1 MIIENYDY
9 FLLDLDRTL
18 WDFDANAYA
27 AMEMLLNK
35 WNLPI
40 GKREIFFERYEVIN
54 RRLWDDY
61 EAGLIAKEYLR
72 RERFHKTL
80 KEHYGIDDVDA
91 AEQMGKDYL
100 DFMALGNILMPGAR
114 EVLEA
119 IAARG
124 GKMAIV
130 SNGFREVQYRK
141 LRVSGIDHFFSAVMI
156 SEEVGVHKPDPL
168 IFQKALEALCGEGV
182 EIDEKIKARTIMIG
196 DDYPN
201 DIVGAIDFGIDSF
214 YYNPSNKENPGNA
227 VWHSR
232 DLLSLL
238 SD

>member
-1 MIIENYDY
+1 MIIDRYDY

-18 WDFDANAYA
+18 WNFDANALA
-27 AMEMLLNK
+27 AMHMLLDK

-40 GKREIFFERYEVIN
+40 GDRETFFERYKVIN

-61 EAGLIAKEYLR
+61 EAGIIAKEYLR
-72 RERFHKTL
+72 RERFHQTL
-80 KEHYGIDDVDA
+80 REHYGIDDTAA

-100 DFMALGNILMPGAR
+100 DFMALGDILMPGAR

-130 SNGFREVQYRK
+130 SNGFKEVQYRK
-141 LRVSGIDHFFSAVMI
+141 LRVSQIDHFFRAVMI

-182 EIDEKIKARTIMIG
+182 EIDEIIKARTIMIG

-201 DIVGAIDFGIDSF
+201 DIVGAIEFGIDSF
-214 YYNPSNKENPGNA
+214 YYNPFNKENPGNA

-232 DLLSLL
+232 DLWSLL

>member
-1 MIIENYDY
+1 MIIERYDY
-9 FLLDLDRTL
+9 FLLDLDRTI
-18 WDFDANAYA
+18 WDFDANANA
-27 AMEMLLNK
+27 AMEMLLDK
-35 WNLPI
+35 WNPPI
-40 GKREIFFERYEVIN
+40 GDRNIFLERYEVIN

-61 EAGLIAKEYLR
+61 EAGRIAKEYLR
-72 RERFHKTL
+72 RERFHQTL
-80 KEHYGIDDVDA
+80 RDHYGIDDADA
-91 AEQMGKDYL
+91 AEQMGSDYL
-100 DFMALGNILMPGAR
+100 DFMALGDILMPGAR

-119 IAARG
+119 IAARD

-130 SNGFREVQYRK
+130 SNGFKEVQYRK
-141 LRVSGIDHFFSAVMI
+141 LRVSKIDHFFRAVMI

-201 DIVGAIDFGIDSF
+201 DIVGAIEFGIASF
-214 YYNPSNKENPGNA
+214 YYNPFNKENPGNA

>member
-1 MIIENYDY
+1 MIIDRYDY

-18 WDFDANAYA
+18 WNFDANARA
-27 AMEMLLNK
+27 AMHMLLDK

-40 GKREIFFERYEVIN
+40 GDRETFFERYEVIN

-61 EAGLIAKEYLR
+61 EAGIIAKEYLR
-72 RERFHKTL
+72 RERFHQTL
-80 KEHYGIDDVDA
+80 REHYGIDDTAA

-100 DFMALGNILMPGAR
+100 DFMALGDILMPGAR

-130 SNGFREVQYRK
+130 SNGFKEVQYRK
-141 LRVSGIDHFFSAVMI
+141 LRVSQIDHFFRAVMI

-182 EIDEKIKARTIMIG
+182 EIDEIIKARTIMIG

-201 DIVGAIDFGIDSF
+201 DIVGAIEFGIASF
-214 YYNPSNKENPGNA
+214 YYNPFNKENPGNA

-232 DLLSLL
+232 DLWSLL

>member
-1 MIIENYDY
+1 MIIDRYDY

-18 WDFDANAYA
+18 WNFDANAYA

-61 EAGLIAKEYLR
+61 EAGMIAKEYLR
-72 RERFHKTL
+72 RERFHQTL
-80 KEHYGIDDVDA
+80 KEHYGIDDQNA
-91 AEQMGKDYL
+91 AEQMGKEYL
-100 DFMALGNILMPGAR
+100 EFMALGNILIPGAR

-119 IAARG
+119 ISARG

-130 SNGFREVQYRK
+130 SNGFKEVQYRK
-141 LRVSGIDHFFSAVMI
+141 LRVSKIDHFFSAVMI
-156 SEEVGVHKPDPL
+156 SEEVGVHKPTAH
-168 IFQKALEALCGEGV
+168 FSKALEALCGEGV

-201 DIVGAIDFGIDSF
+201 DIVGAIEFGIASF
-214 YYNPSNKENPGNA
+214 YYNPFNKENPGNA

>member
-1 MIIENYDY
+1 MIIERYDY
-9 FLLDLDRTL
+9 FLIDLDRTL
-18 WDFDANAYA
+18 WDFDANTDA
-27 AMEMLLNK
+27 AMDMLLDK
-35 WNLPI
+35 WNPPI
-40 GKREIFFERYEVIN
+40 GDRELFLERYEVIN
-54 RRLWDDY
+54 RRLWDEY
-61 EAGLIAKEYLR
+61 EARVIPKEFLR
-72 RERFHKTL
+72 RERFHQTL
-80 KEHYGIDDVDA
+80 REHYGIDDADA
-91 AEQMGKDYL
+91 AEQMGRDYL
-100 DFMALGNILMPGAR
+100 DFMALGDILMPGAR

-130 SNGFREVQYRK
+130 SNGFKEVQYRK
-141 LRVSGIDHFFSAVMI
+141 LRISKIDHFFSAVMI
-156 SEEVGVHKPDPL
+156 SEEVGVHKPDSL

-182 EIDEKIKARTIMIG
+182 EIDEKVKARTIMIG

-201 DIVGAIDFGIDSF
+201 DIVGAINFGIDSF

>member
-1 MIIENYDY
+1 MIIDRYDY
-9 FLLDLDRTL
+9 FLIDLDRTI
-18 WDFDANAYA
+18 WDFDANAFK
-27 AMEMLLNK
+27 AMEMVLEK
-35 WNLPI
+35 WAPPI
-40 GKREIFFERYEVIN
+40 GEREVFFEKYERIN

-61 EAGLIAKEYLR
+61 EAGRVTKEYLR
-72 RERFHKTL
+72 RERFHQTL
-80 KEHYGIDDVDA
+80 RDHYGIDDYGA

-100 DFMALGNILMPGAR
+100 DFMALGDILMPGAR

-119 IAARG
+119 ISKRG

-130 SNGFREVQYRK
+130 SNGFKEVQYRK
-141 LRVSGIDHFFSAVMI
+141 LRVSGIEHFFSAVMI
-156 SEEVGVHKPDPL
+156 SEEVGAHKPDPF
-168 IFQKALEALCGEGV
+168 IFRRALQALCGEDV
-182 EIDEKIKARTIMIG
+182 EIDKKIKARTIMIG

-201 DIVGAIDFGIDSF
+201 DIVGAINFGIDSF
-214 YYNPSNKENPGNA
+214 YYNFRNKENPGNA